1 MISYTVTAT
10 DNVDPNPA
18 LNCAP
23 PSGATFPVGTTT
35 VVCTASDSS
44 GNTSPAT
51 FNVIVLAPLT
61 YKFTIDSKGTANPK
75 TGVAT
80 VGGTIT
86 CSHSATFFVS
96 YGQVIQRFANRVTLV
111 GPFSTFF
118 QADCS
123 PKATA
128 WSESAVPPDGKFGA
142 GKAHVDVSFAGVCD
156 TFHCLYF
163 SRSADINLRSAP

>member
-1 MISYTVTAT
+1 VISYTVTAT

-44 GNTSPAT
+44 GNTATAT

-61 YKFTIDSKGTANPK
+61 YSFKISAAGSVDPK
-75 TGVAT
+75 TGVAK

-86 CSHSATFFVS
+86 CSHAATMFIS
-96 YGQVIQRFANRVTLV
+96 YGQVVQPFANRVTLV
-111 GPFSTFF
+111 GPFSGFF
-118 QADCS
+118 QTDCS
-123 PKATA
+123 PTA
-128 WSESAVPPDGKFGA
+128 ASRSESAVPPDGRFGA
-142 GKAHVDVSFAGVCD
+142 GKAHVDVFFAGVCD
-156 TFHCLYF
+156 TFRCLYF
-163 SRSADINLRSAP
+163 SRSADITLRSKR